1 MRRSKKHSMIN
12 SANDFKAVLYR
23 RVSTDKQAKDGNSLD
38 DQEERL
44 RAEAKRRGVTDIIE
58 LVDDESGKDTRRKAL
73 KQAFQLLNSG
83 QRNLLIVT
91 KLDRLSRSL
100 RDILNIAFE
109 SQKAGWHIIVL
120 DGSITFDTT
129 TFEGK
134 SKLYLMGL
142 LAEYEREQISKRMYD
157 SYAYRRRRNDDGLIG
172 KDIEKQVL
180 KDFKAGAS
188 MNAIAA
194 DLNKRG
200 VKTAR
205 GGKWYAST
213 IERILT
219 RAKNLGDLAGVA
231 VL

>member
-1 MRRSKKHSMIN
+1 MIN